1 MMKADFG
8 DEAVI
13 LHTKRFRRGGL
24 FGLFG
29 RPRVEVIAA
38 VEPPTAV
45 NRRQRTVVQETQMD
59 QPRDTTVAV
68 LQTLQEE
75 VRSLRQLIGN
85 QSIRSTE
92 LLPVGVRAAVE
103 RLRAQELPENECY
116 ELVERVMQQADAVE
130 LDDPA
135 VVWERVIEELTA
147 EIDTVAPWQF
157 ERTPVVVP
165 LVGPTG
171 VGKTTTI
178 AKLAANFS
186 ILENVKVGLVT
197 VDTYRIA
204 AVQQLRTYASIIGI
218 DLHVAYTP
226 DELKDAVDQLSDKD
240 LILIDTAGRSQ
251 TNAMHMGE
259 LRSFLHVLPSP
270 EVHLVLSATTRLQ
283 DMLNV
288 ATRFA
293 ETGFDRLIITKIDET
308 SFYGSLYQ
316 VPRLI
321 GKPLSYLTTG
331 QSVPDDIDVAAG
343 DRVARLI
350 MGDAP

>member
-1 MMKADFG
+1 MTKRRERRLRSGTAADARWQRKLQC
-8 DEAVI
+8 DEA
-13 LHTKRFRRGGL
+13 
-24 FGLFG
+24 
-29 RPRVEVIAA
+29 
-38 VEPPTAV
+38 
-45 NRRQRTVVQETQMD
+45 
-59 QPRDTTVAV
+59 
-68 LQTLQEE
+68 
-75 VRSLRQLIGN
+75 LR
-85 QSIRSTE
+85 
-92 LLPVGVRAAVE
+92 
-103 RLRAQELPENECY
+103 RLRRNGLTGYMLAQAEAVTLEEFGPPSW
-116 ELVERVMQQADAVE
+116 QALLFDT
-130 LDDPA
+130 
-135 VVWERVIEELTA
+135 EEEA
-147 EIDTVAPWQF
+147 EED
-157 ERTPVVVP
+157 
-165 LVGPTG
+165 
-171 VGKTTTI
+171 
-178 AKLAANFS
+178 LAALAKANKVS
-186 ILENVKVGLVT
+186 IHT
-197 VDTYRIA
+197 
-204 AVQQLRTYASIIGI
+204 LRLS
-218 DLHVAYTP
+218 LKTP